1 MTVGSSSSL
10 LLQHAAVG
18 RLLLAVGP
26 HLLSVAGVRRL
37 VLFVMVVGC
46 RFLPE
51 RKKTQHG
58 ERFKNGRIEIS
69 KQNEKLTSSFSFPAI
84 AIALDQHHLAKTQ
97 MSLGCREQ
105 TGRTE
110 SVCHRRRQEK
120 RPLSKEVCLC
130 FCISESITEIMT
142 KFSVYEFGFFGN
154 QSRASYEERVEI
166 YADLKI

>member
-69 KQNEKLTSSFSFPAI
+69 KQNEKLTSSFSFPAV

-97 MSLGCREQ
+97 MSLGCCEQ
-105 TGRTE
+105 PVKRD
-110 SVCHRRRQEK
+110 CARRRQEK
-120 RPLSKEVCLC
+120 RPLSKRKVCIVFL
-130 FCISESITEIMT
+130 
-142 KFSVYEFGFFGN
+142 
-154 QSRASYEERVEI
+154 
-166 YADLKI
+166 

>member
-1 MTVGSSSSL
+1 MTVGSSL

-69 KQNEKLTSSFSFPAI
+69 KQNEKLTSSFSFPAV

-97 MSLGCREQ
+97 KHQDSHGQLVKRDCAR
-105 TGRTE
+105 R
-110 SVCHRRRQEK
+110 RRRQESEK
-120 RPLSKEVCLC
+120 RPLSKFVLY
-130 FCISESITEIMT
+130 FCNSESITENYDDFLQT
-142 KFSVYEFGFFGN
+142 WKKDFAN
-154 QSRASYEERVEI
+154 
-166 YADLKI
+166 